1 MDSGSSPQADS
12 AGSGHFFPLRRIRQ
26 AHRRRIRQAHRRRI
40 RQAHRRRIRQAHR
53 RQAQDTFLPFGGF
66 GRLTAGGFGRLTA
79 GGFGRLT
86 AGRLRT
92 LFCPSAD
99 SAGSPQASSGHQ
111 ISPEAIQK
119 LFGPFGGF
127 GKLTTS
133 RLRTPNFAGGDT
145 KTFRALRQAQDTKF
159 RRRRNLVEAAGVE
172 PASEN
177 IPLGR
182 LHTYP
187 EI

>member
-1 MDSGSSPQADS
+1 M
-12 AGSGHFFPLRRIRQ
+12 
-26 AHRRRIRQAHRRRI
+26 
-40 RQAHRRRIRQAHR
+40 
-53 RQAQDTFLPFGGF
+53 PFGFSMDMPLGGF
-66 GRLTAGGFGRLTA
+66 DELTAGGFDELTA
-79 GGFGRLT
+79 GGFDELT
-86 AGRLRT
+86 AG
-92 LFCPSAD
+92 
-99 SAGSPQASSGHQ
+99 
-111 ISPEAIQK
+111 
-119 LFGPFGGF
+119 
-127 GKLTTS
+127 

-145 KTFRALRQAQDTKF
+145 RPWALRQAQETKF